1 MLVLLE
7 TRHFDRLPEDDLRPR
22 GRDDEFRELPSR
34 RCRQSA
40 AAVAVERTAALAA
53 ALDAVIGASKR

>member
-1 MLVLLE
+1 MLVLFE
-7 TRHFDRLPEDDLRPR
+7 ARHFDRLPEDDLRPR

-34 RCRQSA
+34 GGGGGA